1 MSSPSVSLES
11 VFRLFLTTPFSS
23 WSSIPSS
30 AEVILSLKKA
40 SFLLIGVLLLNAGN
54 CGNSIDELFGHG
66 SELVDTS
73 MPLDISENVVAVEFS
88 VAYGAKKDVREQLR
102 NETVYLFHTSVM
114 VDILSTDT
122 VRLDNS
128 STDSNTSLLILDT
141 VLSCLSH
148 FPTKEFD

>member
-1 MSSPSVSLES
+1 MNEVKQKVFHHKSFYLYVTDLVSLAGLLLSLVAFFCITSSSETMSSPSVSLES

-30 AEVILSLKKA
+30 AEVMLSLKKA
-40 SFLLIGVLLLNAGN
+40 SFLLIGVLPLNAGN

-88 VAYGAKKDVREQLR
+88 VAYGAKK
-102 NETVYLFHTSVM
+102 
-114 VDILSTDT
+114 ILKRIS
-122 VRLDNS
+122 
-128 STDSNTSLLILDT
+128 
-141 VLSCLSH
+141 
-148 FPTKEFD
+148 KE